1 MTDRN
6 QEPDQE
12 PDYPVKI
19 ADSLESAAAK
29 ARSLTVG
36 KAESVAKWTA
46 AGTVLAILGLMAVIF
61 LLIGVSRIL
70 GELVGTEVGYAI
82 IGGLLLVVALLV
94 WRKRDPKETPD
105 V

>member
-1 MTDRN
+1 MTDH
-6 QEPDQE
+6 DQE
-12 PDYPVKI
+12 PDFPVKI

-36 KAESVAKWTA
+36 KAENAAKWAA
-46 AGTVLAILGLMAVIF
+46 AGTVLAFIGIMAVIF
-61 LLIGVSRIL
+61 LLIGVSRII

-82 IGGLLLVVALLV
+82 IGGLFLIVALLV

-105 V
+105 A